1 MKLNIKHNLIA
12 IALLLISVG
21 CDDGSSNPVIPEEHT
36 DADGLVLE
44 LNGQEVYREFE
55 GEYVT
60 TLSDNI
66 SLSVGDEIELSVH
79 FLDSNGDEI
88 DSDSDD
94 HDHDH
99 DDDHDDA
106 HCDDYSTE
114 SECTAIES
122 CEWHSDENACESA
135 ADHDEH
141 GDDHDDVH
149 CDDYSTESEC
159 TAIESCE
166 WHSDENACESAAD
179 HDEHG
184 DDENGLVISIANSDI
199 VTITVEGNE
208 EDEANNQGN
217 GIHINAVSAG
227 STNFTIQLMHEGHS
241 DYISM
246 PIAIQVS
253 GN

>member
-141 GDDHDDVH
+141 GDD
-149 CDDYSTESEC
+149 
-159 TAIESCE
+159 
-166 WHSDENACESAAD
+166 
-179 HDEHG
+179 
-184 DDENGLVISIANSDI
+184 ENGLVISIANSDI